1 MDSRLQPQ
9 QSMAVI
15 PSRQHTHSSMM
26 SSRSSTSRRDTMPE
40 AQVGGMERIIISDDD
55 DAPPGQNLRKQPR
68 IPNRSRILH
77 PPIPATTM
85 KVVNQIQ
92 RSHLSFN
99 PCKTEPSTHGGEAD
113 PKVKLRMHPRSN
125 ATHPKGTAAAPID
138 ICSISASSTSSPES
152 RNLRPQPSQI
162 PRHTGVRSS
171 GFGAHAK
178 KHKASMINMVRTR
191 ESSSLKKGYPETQ
204 NAIPFVILPLQRS
217 IEIEAAQPVFLPST
231 ALYSSATPKKQ
242 RSTTGDSA
250 AYRSKSKVENVPA
263 RSFGQSPRPRPRPG
277 SYTLPTMDTPLEQW
291 TAKIVD
297 HSRTKAHST
306 QYRKTPPEE
315 MYSASSSLN
324 HFSEDLDAQ
333 QPTCFANAEAELPV
347 VPRGHEER
355 GEDDEMR
362 EMVAMTA
369 KAEPDLVSS

>member
-1 MDSRLQPQ
+1 
-9 QSMAVI
+9 
-15 PSRQHTHSSMM
+15 
-26 SSRSSTSRRDTMPE
+26 
-40 AQVGGMERIIISDDD
+40 
-55 DAPPGQNLRKQPR
+55 
-68 IPNRSRILH
+68 
-77 PPIPATTM
+77 
-85 KVVNQIQ
+85 
-92 RSHLSFN
+92 
-99 PCKTEPSTHGGEAD
+99 
-113 PKVKLRMHPRSN
+113 
-125 ATHPKGTAAAPID
+125 
-138 ICSISASSTSSPES
+138 
-152 RNLRPQPSQI
+152 
-162 PRHTGVRSS
+162 
-171 GFGAHAK
+171 
-178 KHKASMINMVRTR
+178 MINMVRTR

-204 NAIPFVILPLQRS
+204 NAIPSVILPLQRS

-297 HSRTKAHST
+297 HSRTKAHSM